1 MKSAQITRYGN
12 TKEVIEIRQTSTPN
26 LSTGKVLVKVKAAGI
41 NPIDWKIS
49 EGYMQQ
55 IMPIEFPATLGWDF
69 SGILEKAGGGVSDI
83 KQGDEAY
90 GQASV
95 VLGGS
100 GTFTEMSLANGD
112 NIALKPKTL
121 THEEARWFTD
131 CRRYRLAGTC

>member
-12 TKEVIEIRQTSTPN
+12 TKEVIEIKQTSTPN

-69 SGILEKAGGGVSDI
+69 SGIFEKAGGGVSDI
-83 KQGDEAY
+83 KQGDEVY

-95 VLGGS
+95 LSGS
-100 GTFTEMSLANGD
+100 SGAFAELALANKD
-112 NIALKPKTL
+112 SIAQKPKTL
-121 THEEARWFTD
+121 SHEEAVHSDHSR
-131 CRRYRLAGTC
+131 